1 MPAYNTLSIGGATT
15 DLFVRTGRDLTGVVD
30 GVPAIAL
37 PLGEKIRVEEVV
49 EKSGGGAC
57 NSSVGLKRLGCDA
70 SFLGILGDDAWGQ
83 KILKDL
89 KSEGVHIDT
98 ATIVEGERTS
108 FSVILSAKSGERV
121 ILYDSATNK
130 HLSDPTFHRAAAAE
144 SDWIYLNSLTEE
156 AAEIEN
162 DLHAIF
168 ATRPRPGLTWNP
180 GGTQIRR
187 GIRDASLRHLL
198 THATILLLNKDEAA
212 FFTGEKD
219 TVSALRVLSKLGPE
233 WICVTDGANGATA
246 TDGKNL
252 YQTGAMNGLIVDT
265 TGAGDAFGVAVTFA
279 KMQGFSLPIAIRA
292 GTINSASVIAAVG
305 AQTGLLREK
314 DLRKK
319 LEFPAPAVT
328 ERPL

>member
-1 MPAYNTLSIGGATT
+1 MKKTLSIGGATT
-15 DLFVRTGRDLTGVVD
+15 DLFVRTGRDLFAVVS

-37 PLGEKIRVEEVV
+37 PLGDKIRVEEVL

-57 NSSVGLKRLGCDA
+57 NSSVGLSRLGCDA
-70 SFLGILGDDAWGQ
+70 SFLGILGDDIWGQ
-83 KILKDL
+83 RILKDL
-89 KSEGVHIDT
+89 KDEGVNT
-98 ATIVEGERTS
+98 AAATIVEGERTS
-108 FSVILSAKSGERV
+108 FSVILSAASGERV
-121 ILYDSATNK
+121 ILWDSATNK

-168 ATRPRPGLTWNP
+168 AGKPRPGLTWNP
-180 GGTQIRR
+180 GGAQIRR

-212 FFTGEKD
+212 LFTGERD
-219 TVSALRVLSKLGPE
+219 TAAALRVLSKLGPQ
-233 WICVTDGANGATA
+233 WVFITDGANGAVA
-246 TDGKNL
+246 TDGKHL
-252 YQTGAMNGLIVDT
+252 CTCGAQSGPIVDT

-279 KMQGFSLPIAIRA
+279 KMQGFSLQTALRA

-305 AQTGLLREK
+305 AQTGLLRDK
-314 DLRKK
+314 DLQRK
-319 LEFPAPAVT
+319 LELPAPAVAQ
-328 ERPL
+328 RPLF